1 MRAARCARPLL
12 ALALGPLCMPP
23 VQQSHRLPITR
34 MSASTPPRDDQ
45 YNTAQA
51 DSLDLPPSS
60 GAEQLHRA
68 GERDGTTAYLRSGHV
83 YFVSTPIGNL
93 DDITL
98 RAVRTLKEADF
109 VASEDT
115 RHTAKLLRHLG
126 ASTKK
131 QISHHEHNARAAS
144 ARIIE
149 LASKG
154 ATIAVVSDA
163 GTPGISDPGAILAA
177 SCADAGIP
185 LVPVPGACAAV
196 AAMSI
201 SGYPCTGFR
210 FCGFLPRSGRA
221 RKDRV
226 AEVVR
231 DPKPAVL
238 YEAPHRLVATLSDLA
253 AAGASERKLIA
264 ARELTKLHE
273 AVTRGSVASLA
284 SHFATLESDGK
295 LRGEFTLV
303 LAPLGQ
309 EELEARAE
317 VAHDETMAR
326 ARELLEERLAAG
338 EPLSYLVKEVAAE
351 LGARKRPIYDLALE
365 IQAELRVS

>member
-1 MRAARCARPLL
+1 
-12 ALALGPLCMPP
+12 
-23 VQQSHRLPITR
+23 
-34 MSASTPPRDDQ
+34 
-45 YNTAQA
+45 
-51 DSLDLPPSS
+51 
-60 GAEQLHRA
+60 
-68 GERDGTTAYLRSGHV
+68 
-83 YFVSTPIGNL
+83 
-93 DDITL
+93 
-98 RAVRTLKEADF
+98 
-109 VASEDT
+109 
-115 RHTAKLLRHLG
+115 
-126 ASTKK
+126 
-131 QISHHEHNARAAS
+131 
-144 ARIIE
+144 
-149 LASKG
+149 
-154 ATIAVVSDA
+154 VVSDA